1 MVLSSE
7 SITYGNEENLQG
19 PLLITPTSFSDE
31 RGFFRESW
39 NFKDWEKVLKKY
51 NQKITNFVQDNHSKS
66 SKGVVRG
73 LHFQKNPFA
82 QGKLVRCTVGEI
94 FDVAVDIRKNSP
106 TFGKWVGEFLSS
118 ENKKQLWVPEGFAH
132 GFLTVSNIAEVQY
145 KTTNYYK
152 KSHEGAINYLD
163 KNINI
168 SWPEF
173 FPEKSLKYE
182 LSEKDE
188 KAPFLVELSEEDLF

>member
-1 MVLSSE
+1 M
-7 SITYGNEENLQG
+7 
-19 PLLITPTSFSDE
+19 
-31 RGFFRESW
+31 
-39 NFKDWEKVLKKY
+39 LKKH
-51 NQKITNFVQDNHSKS
+51 NQKINNFVQDNHSKS
-66 SKGVVRG
+66 SKGVLRG

-82 QGKLVRCTVGEI
+82 QGKLVRCTFGRI
-94 FDVAVDIRKNSP
+94 FDVAVDIRTNSP

-118 ENKKQLWVPEGFAH
+118 ENKKQLWVPVGFAH

-152 KSHEGAINYLD
+152 KSHEGTINYLD

-168 SWPEF
+168 TWPKVFSET
-173 FPEKSLKYE
+173 SLNYE

-188 KAPFLVELSEEDLF
+188 KAPFLKELSKGDLF